1 VTVLDDKAAGELD
14 RIRLVHSW
22 LVRAHR
28 MSCSDP
34 DDPKR
39 VTTYS
44 QSADAITRLLAAV
57 DAVRAEC
64 AATDTDTDE
73 ALQLDLA
80 NRIEAAI
87 TNALGAPAIGS

>member
-1 VTVLDDKAAGELD
+1 MIELDSKTAEELD
-14 RIRLVHSW
+14 RIRSVHSW

-44 QSADAITRLLAAV
+44 QSADAITRLLSAV
-57 DAVRAEC
+57 DAVIAEC
-64 AATDTDTDE
+64 GATDTDTDE
-73 ALQLDLA
+73 ALQGDLV

-87 TNALGAPAIGS
+87 SKAIGTPA

>member
-1 VTVLDDKAAGELD
+1 VSDPDINVADELD

-22 LVRAHR
+22 LIRAHR

-57 DAVRAEC
+57 DAVVAEC
-64 AATDTDTDE
+64 AATDTETDE
-73 ALQLDLA
+73 ALQLDLV

-87 TNALGAPAIGS
+87 RKALGAPV

>member
-1 VTVLDDKAAGELD
+1 MTVLDDKAAGELD
-14 RIRLVHSW
+14 RIRLTHSW

-57 DAVRAEC
+57 DAVIAEC
-64 AATDTDTDE
+64 SATDTDTDE
-73 ALQLDLA
+73 ALQGDLV

-87 TNALGAPAIGS
+87 NNALGGTGVRS